1 MTSRLPPAT
10 LISILMHASQ
20 NSKVFKVFTRPIAG
34 RSKRVLVGMSGG
46 VDSSVAAYLL
56 KEEGWSVVGI
66 TMKVWPQD
74 CLSRAED
81 KCCGPQAVADARGV
95 AHILGIPHYV
105 VDEAVDFER
114 LVIDYFSREYR
125 AGRTP
130 NPCIMCNEKIKFG
143 NLWEKA
149 KLLGA
154 DYIATGH
161 YASVHHT
168 EAGALL
174 CKGTDPSKDQ
184 SYFLFSLSQEQLK
197 RVLTPLG
204 GMTKAEVRGIARQL
218 GMKVADKEDSQEI
231 CFVPNNDYKAFLQSH
246 LGVHGLQA
254 GGIYD
259 TSGKYLGPHNGIEMY
274 TVGQRKGLP
283 GGSPQPLYVVD
294 IDPAHSRVIVGF
306 ETELIQ
312 KEFEVEGVN
321 WLGVPLEGGM
331 EASVKIRSTHR
342 GTMAVL
348 HPMDGKRALVRLQ
361 EPQRAIAPGQA
372 AVFYHHDQVKGGGW
386 ICRKKMPA

>member
-1 MTSRLPPAT
+1 MRTSQ
-10 LISILMHASQ
+10 S
-20 NSKVFKVFTRPIAG
+20 SKAFPHPGVGHG
-34 RSKRVLVGMSGG
+34 RRVLVGMSGG

-56 KEEGWSVVGI
+56 KEEGWDVIGV

-95 AHILGIPHYV
+95 AHRLNIPHYV

-114 LVIDYFSREYR
+114 LVINYFSREYR

-130 NPCIMCNEKIKFG
+130 NPCVMCNEKLKFG

-149 KLLGA
+149 KFLDA
-154 DYIATGH
+154 DFIATGH
-161 YASVHHT
+161 YATVHHT
-168 EAGALL
+168 EAGTIL
-174 CKGTDPSKDQ
+174 CKGADLSKDQ
-184 SYFLFSLSQEQLK
+184 SYFLFSLSQEQLT

-218 GMKVADKEDSQEI
+218 GMKVADKKDSQGV
-231 CFVPNNDYKAFLQSH
+231 CFIPNNDYKAFLQSR
-246 LGVHGLQA
+246 LSKNEFRA
-254 GGIYD
+254 GGIYN
-259 TSGKYLGPHNGIEMY
+259 TSGKYLGPHDGIEMY

-294 IDPAHSRVIVGF
+294 IDPASSRVIVGF
-306 ETELIQ
+306 ETELIR
-312 KEFEVEGVN
+312 KEFEVEEIN
-321 WLGVPLEGGM
+321 WLGVPPERSI
-331 EASVKIRSTHR
+331 EVSVKIRSTHC
-342 GTMAVL
+342 GSAAML
-348 HPMDGKRALVRLQ
+348 HPTGSKHALVRLQ

-386 ICRKKMPA
+386 ICRNKVSA